1 MGIILQRLWGTNTL
15 IRFDL
20 ERSRA
25 LIEYFNLC
33 VTAMKVPGHQRV
45 VRSAMSSSIP
55 RGIRPW
61 NSVPNKL
68 TSIGRA
74 SAFHP
79 EILLF
84 RRYRHHTRCM
94 AMSSQPQKKSGQK
107 QRKKKEDDSNPYS
120 KTVNLPVTSFDM
132 RANSIVKEPQIQ
144 EFWAKNGI
152 YEELAVL
159 REGEAYVLHDGPPY
173 ANGDLHIGHALNK
186 ILKDFINRYQLLQGK
201 KARYVPGWDTHGLPI
216 ELKVLQSMKS
226 SERQALTPVT
236 LRQKAKAFALET
248 VESQKEQFKRYGIWA
263 DWEEPY
269 VTLQPEY
276 EAAQLRVFGKMVT
289 KGHIYR
295 GRKPVYW
302 SPSSRTA
309 LAEAELE
316 YPDGHTS
323 RSIYVALPVESP
335 GPHMSDDL
343 KEHLDGAVIAIW
355 TTTPWTIPA
364 NLAVGVNEE
373 LEYVVA
379 KVSPTSPDSLC
390 TEGKIIVAKD
400 LIPTLEEKLGAKMTT
415 FSTFKGS
422 DIEGTTYRHPLFDRV
437 SPVVIGGDYITT
449 DAGTGLVH
457 TAPGHGQ
464 DDYIV
469 GQKYGLPLLSPVN
482 DAGVFTDEAGPFE
495 GLQVQKEGTD
505 AVIDALKGKGVL
517 LCEEIYE
524 HRYPY
529 DWRTKKPTIT
539 RATDQW
545 FASVEG
551 FRQDALDA
559 IKNVKWIP
567 ESGENRITSMTEGRS
582 DWCIS
587 RQRTWG
593 VPIPVFYD
601 VNTGEPLMNEET
613 ISHIVSIVEKEGSD
627 AWYTREVIDL
637 LPESYKDKASS
648 LKKGTDTMDVWFDS
662 GSSWSGVLSLRPGLD
677 HPADLY
683 LEGSDQH
690 RGWFQS
696 SLLTSVASEGKAPFK
711 NVLTHGFVLDE
722 KGMKMSKSVGNVI
735 DPRKIILGGNNQK
748 TEPAYGADVLR
759 LWVASVDYTSDVLI
773 GDRIIGQVADVYRKI
788 RFTLRYILGNL
799 SDFNPDTD
807 AVPFDSLPATDK
819 YILNRFAKLLDECQ
833 SAYDNYQ
840 FYRVYQ
846 ALQRFVVLDLS
857 NFYLD
862 VVKDRLYVSAPDSPD
877 RRACQTVLN
886 HLLMGILPIIA
897 PLTPHMAEDAWQN
910 LPYSTSKVSVFLN
923 GWSPSHEEWLMDSNM
938 DNVWKSILAI
948 RDEVNQQL
956 EKARVEKSLGSSL
969 EASIVLYVEDEGLRK
984 TLEDLQQS
992 KNGQDALRYTFI
1004 ASHVKLVNTAA
1015 EAEAAP
1021 YSSTASLD
1029 GNGVFTVGVSKASGS
1044 KCSRCW
1050 NYSEHVGQDS
1060 EHSQICERCLPVIRK
1075 SGFKIQVEPAVVT

>member
-1 MGIILQRLWGTNTL
+1 MKISGRG
-15 IRFDL
+15 
-20 ERSRA
+20 RA
-25 LIEYFNLC
+25 
-33 VTAMKVPGHQRV
+33 A
-45 VRSAMSSSIP
+45 RSATSSSLL
-55 RGIRPW
+55 RGLRPPVSAPSKSMTFGGTLSGFSYHLSRF
-61 NSVPNKL
+61 NGKL
-68 TSIGRA
+68 E
-74 SAFHP
+74 HV
-79 EILLF
+79 
-84 RRYRHHTRCM
+84 RCM
-94 AMSSQPQKKSGQK
+94 AMSGEPPKKSGQK
-107 QRKKKEDDSNPYS
+107 QKRKNKEDANPYS

-132 RANSIVKEPQIQ
+132 RANSIVREPQIQ
-144 EFWAKNGI
+144 EFWEQNGV
-152 YEELAVL
+152 YEELAIR

-226 SERQALTPVT
+226 SERQGLTPLK
-236 LRQKAKAFALET
+236 LREKAKIFALET

-276 EAAQLRVFGKMVT
+276 EAAQLRVFGKMVSN
-289 KGHIYR
+289 GHIYR

-323 RSIYVALPVESP
+323 RSIYVSLPIDSP
-335 GPHMSDDL
+335 GAQASD
-343 KEHLDGAVIAIW
+343 EMIQHLNGAVIAVW

-364 NLAVGVNEE
+364 NLAVGVNED
-373 LEYVVA
+373 LYYVVA
-379 KVSPTSPDSLC
+379 EMCPTSPESLC
-390 TEGKIIVAKD
+390 KEGKIVVARD
-400 LIPTLEEKLGAKMTT
+400 LIAVLEEKLQVKL
-415 FSTFKGS
+415 SILCSFKGS

-482 DAGVFTDEAGPFE
+482 DAGVFTEEAGPFE

-505 AVIDALKGKGVL
+505 AVIQALKEQGVL
-517 LCEEIYE
+517 LCEEVYE

-559 IKNVKWIP
+559 IKSVKWIP

-601 VNTGEPLMNEET
+601 IETGEPLMNDET
-613 ISHIVSIVEKEGSD
+613 IAHIVSIVEKEGTD
-627 AWYTREVIDL
+627 AWYTRDVVDL
-637 LPESYKDKASS
+637 LPDSYKDKAAT

-662 GSSWSGVLSLRPGLD
+662 GSSWSGVLSLRPGLE

-696 SLLTSVASEGKAPFK
+696 SLLTSVASEGKAPYK
-711 NVLTHGFVLDE
+711 NVLTHGFVLDD
-722 KGMKMSKSVGNVI
+722 KGMKMSKSVGNVV

-799 SDFNPDTD
+799 SDFNPERD
-807 AVPFDSLPATDK
+807 AIPYESLPATDK
-819 YILNRFAKLLDECQ
+819 YILSRFARLIEECT

-862 VVKDRLYVSAPDSPD
+862 VVKDRLYVSEPDSPD

-886 HLLMGILPIIA
+886 HLLTGLLPILA

-910 LPYSTSKVSVFLN
+910 LPYSTPIVSVFLN
-923 GWSPSHEEWLMDSNM
+923 GWSPSHDQWAIDSSEE
-938 DNVWKSILAI
+938 NVWRSILTI
-948 RDEVNQQL
+948 RDEVNQLL
-956 EKARVEKSLGSSL
+956 EKARVDKSLGSSL
-969 EASIVLYVEDEGLRK
+969 EASIFVHIEDGGLRK
-984 TLEDLQQS
+984 ALEDLQRS
-992 KNGQDALRYTFI
+992 DNGQDALRYNLI
-1004 ASHVKLVNTAA
+1004 ASHVDLVDNVEQAKAA
-1015 EAEAAP
+1015 S
-1021 YSSTASLD
+1021 YSSSGSLD
-1029 GNGVFTVGVSKASGS
+1029 GNISFTVGVSKASGS

-1050 NYSEHVGQDS
+1050 NYSHHVGEDS
-1060 EHSQICERCLPVIRK
+1060 EHAQICERCLPVIRK
-1075 SGFKIQVEPAVVT
+1075 SGFKIQVEPALSST

>member
-1 MGIILQRLWGTNTL
+1 MPQRMVHSAVSSSLLRGIH
-15 IRFDL
+15 
-20 ERSRA
+20 SR
-25 LIEYFNLC
+25 
-33 VTAMKVPGHQRV
+33 VPVPGTCASFGRTLSLFHHQ
-45 VRSAMSSSIP
+45 IP
-55 RGIRPW
+55 RVHR
-61 NSVPNKL
+61 NS
-68 TSIGRA
+68 
-74 SAFHP
+74 
-79 EILLF
+79 
-84 RRYRHHTRCM
+84 YHTKCM
-94 AMSSQPQKKSGQK
+94 AMAGQGEKKSGQK
-107 QRKKKEDDSNPYS
+107 QKRKSKEDASPYS
-120 KTVNLPVTSFDM
+120 KTVNLPATSFDM

-144 EFWAKNGI
+144 EFWEEHGV
-152 YEELAVL
+152 YEELAIQ

-186 ILKDFINRYQLLQGK
+186 ILKDFINRFQLLQGK

-226 SERQALTPVT
+226 SERQSLTPVK
-236 LRQKAKAFALET
+236 LREKAKSFALKT

-263 DWEEPY
+263 DWEDPY

-276 EAAQLRVFGKMVT
+276 EAAQLKVFGKMVT
-289 KGHIYR
+289 NGHIYR

-316 YPDGHTS
+316 YPEGHTS

-335 GPHMSDDL
+335 SAQASVEL
-343 KEHLDGAVIAIW
+343 KQHLDGAVIAVW

-364 NLAVGVNEE
+364 NLAVGVNED
-373 LEYVVA
+373 LDYVVA
-379 KVSPTSPDSLC
+379 EMSPASPDTLC
-390 TEGKIIVAKD
+390 TGGKVVVAQD
-400 LIPTLEEKLGAKMTT
+400 LIPVLEEKLQVKMNVLC
-415 FSTFKGS
+415 SFKGS
-422 DIEGTTYRHPLFDRV
+422 EIDGTTYKHPLFDRV

-495 GLQVQKEGTD
+495 GLPVQKEGTE
-505 AVIDALKGKGVL
+505 AVIQALKDGGFL
-517 LCEEIYE
+517 LCEEAYE
-524 HRYPY
+524 HKYPY

-551 FRQDALDA
+551 FRQDALEA
-559 IKNVKWIP
+559 IRGVKWIP

-601 VNTGEPLMNEET
+601 IETGEPLMNEET
-613 ISHIVSIVEKEGSD
+613 ISHIVSIVEKEGTD
-627 AWYTREVIDL
+627 AWYIRDVVDL
-637 LPESYKDKASS
+637 LPEAYKDNASS

-662 GSSWSGVLSLRPGLD
+662 GSSWSGVLSLRPGLE

-696 SLLTSVASEGKAPFK
+696 SLLTSVASEGKAPYK
-711 NVLTHGFVLDE
+711 RVLTHGFVLDE
-722 KGMKMSKSVGNVI
+722 KGTKMSKSVGNVV
-735 DPRKIILGGNNQK
+735 DPRKIIAGGNNQK

-788 RFTLRYILGNL
+788 RFTLRYLLGNL
-799 SDFNPDTD
+799 SDFNPEE
-807 AVPFDSLPATDK
+807 DSVSYDNLPATDK
-819 YILNRFAKLLDECQ
+819 YILNRFAKLVDECTL
-833 SAYDNYQ
+833 AYENFQ
-840 FYRVYQ
+840 FNRVYQ

-862 VVKDRLYVSAPDSPD
+862 VVKDRLYVSEPGSPE

-886 HLLMGILPIIA
+886 HLLTGLLPIIA

-910 LPYSTSKVSVFLN
+910 LPYSTSKVSIFLN
-923 GWSPSHEEWLMDSNM
+923 GWAPSHKEWVIDSSVE
-938 DNVWKSILAI
+938 DVWKAILAI

-956 EKARVEKSLGSSL
+956 EKARVEKALGSSL
-969 EASIVLYVEDEGLRK
+969 EASILLNIEDKGLRK
-984 TLEDLQQS
+984 SLEELQKS
-992 KNGQDALRYTFI
+992 DNGQDALRYIFI
-1004 ASHVKLVNTAA
+1004 ASNVKLVDSAEQAQAA
-1015 EAEAAP
+1015 A
-1021 YSSTASLD
+1021 YSSSGTLD
-1029 GNGVFTVGVSKASGS
+1029 GNGSFTVGVSKATGS

-1050 NYSEHVGQDS
+1050 NYSEHVGLDT
-1060 EHSQICERCLPVIRK
+1060 EHSEICERCLPVIQK
-1075 SGFKIQVEPAVVT
+1075 SGFKIQVEPAMST

>member
-1 MGIILQRLWGTNTL
+1 VAVPSMAVVQSHWQLRQCQSSLVQRQMALRGKDGFNNHS
-15 IRFDL
+15 
-20 ERSRA
+20 RS
-25 LIEYFNLC
+25 
-33 VTAMKVPGHQRV
+33 
-45 VRSAMSSSIP
+45 MS
-55 RGIRPW
+55 
-61 NSVPNKL
+61 
-68 TSIGRA
+68 
-74 SAFHP
+74 FM
-79 EILLF
+79 
-84 RRYRHHTRCM
+84 CM
-94 AMSSQPQKKSGQK
+94 ASSGGEKAKTGG
-107 QRKKKEDDSNPYS
+107 KKKKGKDDANPYS

-132 RANSIVKEPQIQ
+132 RANSVVKEPQIQ
-144 EFWAKNGI
+144 EFWSENRI
-152 YEELAVL
+152 YERLAIE
-159 REGEAYVLHDGPPY
+159 RDGEPYILHDGPPY

-216 ELKVLQSMKS
+216 ELKVLQSMKN
-226 SERQALTPVT
+226 SERQNLTPVT
-236 LRQKAKAFALET
+236 LREKAKAFALET
-248 VESQKEQFKRYGIWA
+248 VDAQREQFKRYGIWA
-263 DWEEPY
+263 DWDEPY

-276 EAAQLRVFGKMVT
+276 EAAQLKVFGKMVT
-289 KGHIYR
+289 NGHIYR

-316 YPDGHTS
+316 YPDGHVS
-323 RSIYVALPVESP
+323 RSIYVGLPVKQAGENCSDEMKA
-335 GPHMSDDL
+335 HM
-343 KEHLDGAVIAIW
+343 EGAMIAVW

-364 NLAVGVNEE
+364 NLAVGVNDA
-373 LEYVVA
+373 LEYAVVSV
-379 KVSPTSPDSLC
+379 KPRGEDSLC
-390 TEGKIIVAKD
+390 KEGKMVVAKD
-400 LIPTLEEKLGAKMTT
+400 LISVLEDKLKVDM
-415 FSTFKGS
+415 SILCSFKGS
-422 DIEGTTYRHPLFDRV
+422 EIEGTTYQHPLFDRV

-464 DDYIV
+464 DDYLV

-495 GLQVQKEGTD
+495 GLQVQKEGTE
-505 AVIDALKGKGVL
+505 AVIEALKAAGVL
-517 LCEEIYE
+517 LCEEDYE

-551 FRQDALDA
+551 FRSEALKA
-559 IKNVKWIP
+559 IKQVKWIP
-567 ESGENRITSMTEGRS
+567 ESGENRITAMTESRS

-601 VNTGEPLMNEET
+601 VDSGEPLMNEET
-613 ISHIVSIVEKEGSD
+613 INHIISIVEKEGTD
-627 AWYTREVIDL
+627 AWYIRDVADL
-637 LPESYKDKASS
+637 LPDAYKDRAPN
-648 LKKGTDTMDVWFDS
+648 LRKGTDTMDVWFDS
-662 GSSWSGVLSLRPGLD
+662 GSSWSGVLGLRQGLE

-696 SLLTSVASEGKAPFK
+696 SLLTSVASEGVAPYK
-711 NVLTHGFVLDE
+711 SVLTHGFVLDE
-722 KGMKMSKSVGNVI
+722 KGMKMSKSVGNVV
-735 DPRKIILGGNNQK
+735 DPRKVILGGNNQK
-748 TEPAYGADVLR
+748 TEPAFGADVLR

-799 SDFNPDTD
+799 SDFDPKKDEVAYD
-807 AVPFDSLPATDK
+807 DLPSTDK
-819 YILNRFAKLLDECQ
+819 FILNKFVNLMDECK
-833 SAYDNYQ
+833 SSYENYQ

-846 ALQRFVVLDLS
+846 AMQRFVVLDLS

-862 VVKDRLYVSAPDSPD
+862 VIKDRLYVSEPDSRD

-886 HLLMGILPIIA
+886 HLLKGILSIIA

-910 LPYSTSKVSVFLN
+910 IPYETSEMSVFLN
-923 GWSPSHEEWLMDSNM
+923 GWNDPQEAWSVDAHTENT
-938 DNVWKSILAI
+938 WKSILAI

-956 EKARVEKSLGSSL
+956 EKARVEKLLGSSL
-969 EASIVLYVEDEGLRK
+969 EASIILHVEDDALRQA
-984 TLEDLQQS
+984 LENLQNS
-992 KNGQDALRYTFI
+992 NNGQDALRYSLITSSVELVSD
-1004 ASHVKLVNTAA
+1004 ASAA
-1015 EAEAAP
+1015 QNAE
-1021 YSSTASLD
+1021 YSSSGSLE
-1029 GNGVFTVGVSKASGS
+1029 GSFKGSFTVGVNKAGGL

-1050 NYSEHVGQDS
+1050 NYSKRVGEDS
-1060 EHSQICERCLPVIRK
+1060 EHGELCERCYPVIRK
-1075 SGFKIQVEPAVVT
+1075 SGFKIEPVLSAAAQT